1 MRAVL
6 LALILTGCVSKP
18 TPHYGGRPHL
28 YPYLA
33 YCPHVLMCADYD
45 GRRTA

>member
-18 TPHYGGRPHL
+18 PPHNGWRPTL

-33 YCPHVLMCADYD
+33 YCPHPDLCADYT
-45 GRRTA
+45 GRRAV